1 MSEYVSEALSGHER
15 TLAAEGTTHTGYTV
29 KTEEITEQV
38 YDIPVVD
45 DVMDLKF
52 SGARV
57 AYISIEKVEKTA
69 AEKPNIWSVGD
80 STIGNLPIII
90 ITVRVQEIL
99 KHIIHRA
106 GLIIF

>member
-1 MSEYVSEALSGHER
+1 MLLVVNLVSEYVSEALSGHER

-69 AEKPNIWSVGD
+69 AEKPNICLSAIQLSATAAHTHIF
-80 STIGNLPIII
+80 ST
-90 ITVRVQEIL
+90 
-99 KHIIHRA
+99 
-106 GLIIF
+106 

>member
-1 MSEYVSEALSGHER
+1 MKELLPQRGQHIRIYC
-15 TLAAEGTTHTGYTV
+15 

-80 STIGNLPIII
+80 STIGNSAH
-90 ITVRVQEIL
+90 T
-99 KHIIHRA
+99 HII
-106 GLIIF
+106 

>member
-57 AYISIEKVEKTA
+57 AYISIEKVEKRLPPKNLTFGLSAIQLSATA
-69 AEKPNIWSVGD
+69 AH
-80 STIGNLPIII
+80 T
-90 ITVRVQEIL
+90 
-99 KHIIHRA
+99 HII
-106 GLIIF
+106 